1 VDKRQ
6 PVTAAARRS
15 TLTQREVDEALH
27 AILETVAVAIGEPV
41 VLKEFGRFS
50 TWQRRQR
57 IRGFDGQAHEVDEVQ
72 GTFKASAI

>member
-1 VDKRQ
+1 MQ
-6 PVTAAARRS
+6 IT
-15 TLTQREVDEALH
+15 
-27 AILETVAVAIGEPV
+27 ILETMTGPIAAGKPL
-41 VLKEFGRFS
+41 VLKDLGRFS